1 MPRQP
6 SKNGSKTMLPKKVRK
21 YSAKPALQK
30 KMFDI
35 SEEKP
40 PFGQK

>member
-1 MPRQP
+1 MPKQP
-6 SKNGSKTMLPKKVRK
+6 VYNGFKTMLSKKVRK

-30 KMFDI
+30 KMFNI

-40 PFGQK
+40 PFSQK